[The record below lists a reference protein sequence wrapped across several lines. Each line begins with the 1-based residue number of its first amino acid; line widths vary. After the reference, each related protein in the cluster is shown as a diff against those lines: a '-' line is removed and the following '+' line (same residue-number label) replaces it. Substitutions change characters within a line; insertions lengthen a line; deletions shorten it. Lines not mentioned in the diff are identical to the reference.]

1 MKFLFKILLVL
12 ILALKINLLKAD
24 TLLDSLNSAYL
35 NNPKLNAE
43 RAKINASKQDVNI
56 SRSDF

>member
-12 ILALKINLLKAD
+12 IFALKINLSKAD

-43 RAKINASKQDVNI
+43 IIKSAELPSL
-56 SRSDF
+56 